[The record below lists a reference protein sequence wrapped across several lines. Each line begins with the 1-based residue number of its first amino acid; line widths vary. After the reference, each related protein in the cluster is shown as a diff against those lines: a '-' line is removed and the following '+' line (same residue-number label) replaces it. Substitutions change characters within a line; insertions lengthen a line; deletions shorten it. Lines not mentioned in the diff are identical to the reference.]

1 MAVAV
6 RLVDAGLARR
16 IVAALD
22 RSEDLDPVESPAG
35 AEVLITDAES
45 LDGVRQTSGAI
56 ILLGRRPR
64 SAPANLKASLPE
76 NIEPGLIADAARLVA
91 AGLVVFPAREE
102 ATRPDRPNG
111 AEVAALDEPEAVTL
125 TPREREVLELLA
137 AGASNKAISRQLNIS
152 VHTAKFHV
160 ASLLDKLQASG
171 RLEAVGIGLR
181 TGLLML

>member
-6 RLVDAGLARR
+6 RLVDAGLAGR
-16 IVAALD
+16 ITAALD
-22 RSEDLDPVESPAG
+22 RTEDLDPVDPPAV

-45 LDGVRQTSGAI
+45 LDGVRESSGAI

-64 SAPANLKASLPE
+64 AAPANLKASLPQD
-76 NIEPGLIADAARLVA
+76 IEPGLIADAARLVA
-91 AGLVVFPAREE
+91 AGLVVFPAHEE
-102 ATRPDRPNG
+102 AVGGQRDDSRDVP
-111 AEVAALDEPEAVTL
+111 LDEPEPVTL

-137 AGASNKAISRQLNIS
+137 AGASNKAIARQLNIS

-160 ASLLDKLQASG
+160 ASLLSKLQASG